1 MTRSRLC
8 IFICLL
14 ASLHLR
20 VISAQENYVSYELRR
35 DNNWDA
41 LFTEDMNG
49 DGNND
54 LIYSH
59 YDPVIGRELW
69 IHHQQNDG
77 TFAASPQRIEIKT
90 EIIGAGFADL
100 RKDPGKEIILLA
112 STGVFSLSTAINGYA
127 GNLEHLID
135 WNLIAAIPDRDNLH
149 FLTTIEDFNNDGYV
163 DLILPGEGGYG
174 VFLGNRDGGFD
185 LNATI
190 ATLDQNLLLAQ
201 RNNREADFEANIGIN
216 SRDGIKV
223 ELSVERPTPFQD
235 FVEIWKAKS
244 SSSRALLRDDNW
256 MPSLLLA
263 ELTGDNLKDLIYLNV
278 NDEGEGQLNIHYQND
293 SGFKETPDWQASTD
307 TRGTIALADINN
319 DGIQDFYRLI
329 GDGNEWDA
337 RFHINRNGSFK
348 LSEPSQIM
356 RFSGY
361 DARLN
366 FVTLKP
372 DSELILNVNSY
383 SIPVVDAIRNA
394 AIKRTQLI
402 YPLNPNDS
410 EALYDRRPTTRLEET
425 FSATNF
431 RGLSEQMSLRYDVD
445 GDGNKDAL
453 YVTENGTLAAKRI
466 DSSLQ
471 ISDEPFWEYVSPR
484 TVFEFE
490 VLPLNEDGKPDLI
503 LRHGVSTTILVSS
516 P

>member
-1 MTRSRLC
+1 MTS
-8 IFICLL
+8 FY
-14 ASLHLR
+14 LR
-20 VISAQENYVSYELRR
+20 VISAQENYVSYELNRE
-35 DNNWDA
+35 NNWDA

-49 DGNND
+49 DGNKD

-69 IHHQQNDG
+69 IHHQQIDG
-77 TFAASPQRIEIKT
+77 TFSANPQRIEIKT

-100 RKDPGKEIILLA
+100 REDPGKEIILLA
-112 STGVFSLSTAINGYA
+112 STGVFSLSTAVNGYA

-135 WNLIAAIPDRDNLH
+135 WNLIAAIPDKDSLH
-149 FLTTIEDFNNDGYV
+149 FLNNIEDINNDGYV

-174 VFLGNRDGGFD
+174 VFLGNGDGKFD
-185 LNATI
+185 INATI
-190 ATLDQNLLLAQ
+190 ATIDQNLLLAQ

-216 SRDGIKV
+216 SKEGIKV
-223 ELSVERPTPFQD
+223 ELSIERPSPFQD
-235 FVEIWKAKS
+235 FVEIWETKS

-293 SGFKETPDWQASTD
+293 SGFNENPDWQAPTD
-307 TRGTIALADINN
+307 TRGTIVLADINN
-319 DGIQDFYRLI
+319 DGVQDLYRLT

-337 RFHINRNGSFK
+337 RFHINKNGSFE
-348 LSEPSQIM
+348 LSNPSQIM

-372 DSELILNVNSY
+372 DSEMILNVNSY

-402 YPLNPNDS
+402 YPLNSAES
-410 EALYDRRPTTRLEET
+410 ETLYERRPSTRLEET
-425 FSATNF
+425 FSAANF

-466 DSSLQ
+466 DSTFQ
-471 ISDEPFWEYVSPR
+471 ISEDPFWEYVSPR

-490 VLPLNEDGKPDLI
+490 VLPLNDDDKPDLI
-503 LRHGVSTTILVSS
+503 LRHGVSTTMLVSS

>member
-1 MTRSRLC
+1 MTSFDLG
-8 IFICLL
+8 
-14 ASLHLR
+14 
-20 VISAQENYVSYELRR
+20 VISAQENYVSYELNRE
-35 DNNWDA
+35 NNWDA

-49 DGNND
+49 DGNKD

-69 IHHQQNDG
+69 IHHQQIDG
-77 TFAASPQRIEIKT
+77 TFSANPQRIEIKT

-100 RKDPGKEIILLA
+100 REDPGKEIILLA
-112 STGVFSLSTAINGYA
+112 STGVFSLSTAVNGYA

-135 WNLIAAIPDRDNLH
+135 WNLIAAIPDKDSLH
-149 FLTTIEDFNNDGYV
+149 FLNNIEDINNDGYV

-174 VFLGNRDGGFD
+174 VFLGNEDGKFD
-185 LNATI
+185 INATI
-190 ATLDQNLLLAQ
+190 ATIDQNLLLAQ

-216 SRDGIKV
+216 SKEGIKV
-223 ELSVERPTPFQD
+223 ELSIERPSPFQD
-235 FVEIWKAKS
+235 FVEIWETKS

-293 SGFKETPDWQASTD
+293 SGFNENPDWQAPTD
-307 TRGTIALADINN
+307 TRGTIVLADINN
-319 DGIQDFYRLI
+319 DGVQDLYRLI

-337 RFHINRNGSFK
+337 RFHINKNGSFE
-348 LSEPSQIM
+348 LSNPSQIM

-372 DSELILNVNSY
+372 DSEMILNVNSY

-402 YPLNPNDS
+402 YPLNSAES
-410 EALYDRRPTTRLEET
+410 ETLYERRPSTRLEET

-445 GDGNKDAL
+445 GDGNNDAL
-453 YVTENGTLAAKRI
+453 YITENGTLAAKRI
-466 DSSLQ
+466 DSTFQ
-471 ISDEPFWEYVSPR
+471 ISEDPFWEYVSPR

-490 VLPLNEDGKPDLI
+490 VLPLNDDDKPDLI
-503 LRHGVSTTILVSS
+503 LRHGVSTTMLVSS

>member
-1 MTRSRLC
+1 MARSILC
-8 IFICLL
+8 IFIWLL

-20 VISAQENYVSYELRR
+20 IISAQENYVSYELQR

-41 LFTEDMNG
+41 LLTEDMNG

-77 TFAASPQRIEIKT
+77 TFSANPQRIEIKT

-149 FLTTIEDFNNDGYV
+149 FLTNIEDFNNDGYV

-174 VFLGNRDGGFD
+174 VFLGNEDGGFD
-185 LNATI
+185 LNTTI

-278 NDEGEGQLNIHYQND
+278 NDEGEGQH
-293 SGFKETPDWQASTD
+293 
-307 TRGTIALADINN
+307 
-319 DGIQDFYRLI
+319 
-329 GDGNEWDA
+329 
-337 RFHINRNGSFK
+337 
-348 LSEPSQIM
+348 
-356 RFSGY
+356 
-361 DARLN
+361 
-366 FVTLKP
+366 
-372 DSELILNVNSY
+372 
-383 SIPVVDAIRNA
+383 
-394 AIKRTQLI
+394 
-402 YPLNPNDS
+402 
-410 EALYDRRPTTRLEET
+410 RP
-425 FSATNF
+425 
-431 RGLSEQMSLRYDVD
+431 
-445 GDGNKDAL
+445 
-453 YVTENGTLAAKRI
+453 
-466 DSSLQ
+466 
-471 ISDEPFWEYVSPR
+471 
-484 TVFEFE
+484 
-490 VLPLNEDGKPDLI
+490 
-503 LRHGVSTTILVSS
+503 
-516 P
+516 

>member
-1 MTRSRLC
+1 MTSFDLG
-8 IFICLL
+8 
-14 ASLHLR
+14 
-20 VISAQENYVSYELRR
+20 VISAQENYVSYELNRE
-35 DNNWDA
+35 NNWDA

-49 DGNND
+49 DGNKD

-69 IHHQQNDG
+69 IHHQQIDG
-77 TFAASPQRIEIKT
+77 TFSANPQRIEIKT

-100 RKDPGKEIILLA
+100 REDPGKEIILLA
-112 STGVFSLSTAINGYA
+112 STGVFSLSTAVNGYA

-135 WNLIAAIPDRDNLH
+135 WNLIAAIPDKDSLH
-149 FLTTIEDFNNDGYV
+149 FLNNIEDINNDGYV

-174 VFLGNRDGGFD
+174 VFLGNGDGKFD
-185 LNATI
+185 INATI
-190 ATLDQNLLLAQ
+190 ATIDQNLLLAQ

-216 SRDGIKV
+216 SKEGIKV
-223 ELSVERPTPFQD
+223 ELSIERPSPFQD
-235 FVEIWKAKS
+235 FVEIWETKS

-256 MPSLLLA
+256 MPSHLLA

-293 SGFKETPDWQASTD
+293 SGFNENPDWQAPTD
-307 TRGTIALADINN
+307 TRGTIVLADINN
-319 DGIQDFYRLI
+319 DGVQDLYRLI

-337 RFHINRNGSFK
+337 RFHINENGSFE
-348 LSEPSQIM
+348 LSNPSQIM

-372 DSELILNVNSY
+372 DSEMILNVNSY

-402 YPLNPNDS
+402 YPLNSAES
-410 EALYDRRPTTRLEET
+410 ETLYERRPSTRLEET
-425 FSATNF
+425 FSAANF

-466 DSSLQ
+466 DSTFQ
-471 ISDEPFWEYVSPR
+471 ISEDPFWEYVSPR

-490 VLPLNEDGKPDLI
+490 VLPLNDDDKPDLI
-503 LRHGVSTTILVSS
+503 LRHGVSTTMLVSS

>member
-1 MTRSRLC
+1 MTSFDLG
-8 IFICLL
+8 
-14 ASLHLR
+14 
-20 VISAQENYVSYELRR
+20 VISAQENYVSYELNRE
-35 DNNWDA
+35 NNWDA

-49 DGNND
+49 DGNKD

-69 IHHQQNDG
+69 IHHQQIDG
-77 TFAASPQRIEIKT
+77 TFSANPQRIEIKT

-100 RKDPGKEIILLA
+100 REDPGKEIILLA
-112 STGVFSLSTAINGYA
+112 STGVFSLSTAVNGYA

-135 WNLIAAIPDRDNLH
+135 WNLIAAIPDKDSLH
-149 FLTTIEDFNNDGYV
+149 FLNNIEDINNDGYV

-174 VFLGNRDGGFD
+174 VFLGNEDGKFD
-185 LNATI
+185 INATI
-190 ATLDQNLLLAQ
+190 ATIDQNLLLAQ

-216 SRDGIKV
+216 SKEGIKV
-223 ELSVERPTPFQD
+223 ELSIERPSPFQD
-235 FVEIWKAKS
+235 FVEIWETKS

-293 SGFKETPDWQASTD
+293 SGFNENPDWQAVTD
-307 TRGTIALADINN
+307 TRGTIVLADINN
-319 DGIQDFYRLI
+319 DGVQDLYRLI

-337 RFHINRNGSFK
+337 RFHINENGSFE
-348 LSEPSQIM
+348 LSNPSQIM

-372 DSELILNVNSY
+372 DSEMILNVNSY

-402 YPLNPNDS
+402 YPLNSAES
-410 EALYDRRPTTRLEET
+410 ETLYERRPSTRLEET

-466 DSSLQ
+466 DSTFQ
-471 ISDEPFWEYVSPR
+471 ISEDPFWEYVSPR

-490 VLPLNEDGKPDLI
+490 VLPLNDDDKPDLI
-503 LRHGVSTTILVSS
+503 LRHGVSTTMLVSS

>member
-1 MTRSRLC
+1 M
-8 IFICLL
+8 
-14 ASLHLR
+14 
-20 VISAQENYVSYELRR
+20 
-35 DNNWDA
+35 
-41 LFTEDMNG
+41 
-49 DGNND
+49 
-54 LIYSH
+54 
-59 YDPVIGRELW
+59 
-69 IHHQQNDG
+69 
-77 TFAASPQRIEIKT
+77 
-90 EIIGAGFADL
+90 
-100 RKDPGKEIILLA
+100 
-112 STGVFSLSTAINGYA
+112 
-127 GNLEHLID
+127 
-135 WNLIAAIPDRDNLH
+135 
-149 FLTTIEDFNNDGYV
+149 
-163 DLILPGEGGYG
+163 
-174 VFLGNRDGGFD
+174 FLGNEDGGFD
-185 LNATI
+185 LNTTI

-235 FVEIWKAKS
+235 FVETWKAKS

-278 NDEGEGQLNIHYQND
+278 NDEGEGQLNIHHQND
-293 SGFKETPDWQASTD
+293 SGFNENPDWQASTD
-307 TRGTIALADINN
+307 TRGAVALADINN
-319 DGIQDFYRLI
+319 DGIQDIYRLI

-337 RFHINRNGSFK
+337 RFHINRNGTFE
-348 LSEPSQIM
+348 LSKPSQIM

-410 EALYDRRPTTRLEET
+410 ERLYERRPTTRLEET

-466 DSSLQ
+466 DSSFQ